1 MGTHLSPLSN
11 IFMTAFL
18 SHHHYHHFRLNDA
31 APTKYFLW
39 KPIPRQIHLS
49 KFLCAGA
56 AMRTFLGQKG
66 MLNVDNESAFRGCCW
81 YNDNVISLIKL
92 NLNRKIFLQNTQKSD
107 PFPHASISSEIIL
120 LCHPTTKR
128 RFELNVYPRLPT
140 NFPQLLRD

>member
-18 SHHHYHHFRLNDA
+18 SHNHYHHFRLNDA

-56 AMRTFLGQKG
+56 AMRTFVGQNGIFIMKVLLG
-66 MLNVDNESAFRGCCW
+66 GCCW
-81 YNDNVISLIKL
+81 YNDNVISLIKF
-92 NLNRKIFLQNTQKSD
+92 NLNRRIFLQNTQKSD

-120 LCHPTTKR
+120 LCHPKTKGD
-128 RFELNVYPRLPT
+128 LI
-140 NFPQLLRD
+140 